1 MYTLESLQQ
10 KNLKELK
17 EISRQ
22 LNVLPLGDRRCRQ
35 NWINVL
41 IGTQPPLLQ
50 LLEVPPGV
58 EPVAEAKRKLE
69 VQSQEPIEVQAQ
81 EPIEVDQVQEP
92 PIESKFGRIIYPKP
106 AVKPITQ
113 NAETRPQLDRTE
125 SADVHNWRSH
135 PADSVRDS
143 SSAKAEALGS
153 KEGDRVL
160 ALSGNSEAVRGG
172 VLPRQPIELAATF
185 NDEQPPKLNEYSP
198 TGFGCPKCG
207 AAYGLYIGKDCL
219 GISEIKCLHCDFSE
233 GTLDCPRCGAAHGL
247 YTTKDYL
254 GREIIKCLHCWYS
267 RRKHYPGS
275 ILLEAEEP
283 PIYVPDTQD
292 GIDLQDSEFQT
303 TEPPI
308 ESKFGRIIYPKPA
321 VKPITPA
328 TETSPGVENFKDD
341 RPPNRGDDNG
351 RDRLEVEPKLSQ
363 SAIVPAVKNSP
374 GVSRKTSTAHQ
385 LLELFKSSAVILG
398 DSPAAETEAE
408 TLESAIGLA
417 AKNLLDA
424 EADQNPILTN
434 ITFSP
439 GFLARY
445 SPPQPENIHYQ
456 SDADGQLS
464 LLDFEVESVDEPPD
478 PDDFETLNAFR
489 EAIALWDAEHPEPLE
504 VSLNSMSEW
513 APCPDDW
520 YEPDILLELS
530 EVLELSPAIE
540 SSITCKFLIPVFD
553 AWCDRAN
560 RQNDTDEPPDTGIFA
575 RLPGPKPPKFPPMAI
590 ALIDTA
596 KKCFNANRHTTRI
609 TIAAQAHITRIAAG
623 SSSKSPR
630 SPPGG
635 DAM

>member
-17 EISRQ
+17 EIGRQ
-22 LNVLPLGDRRCRQ
+22 LNVAPGGDRRCRQ

-50 LLEVPPGV
+50 LLEVSPVVEV
-58 EPVAEAKRKLE
+58 EPVVKPIE
-69 VQSQEPIEVQAQ
+69 VQAIEPIEVQAQ
-81 EPIEVDQVQEP
+81 EPIKVQVEKLLESSPGVEV
-92 PIESKFGRIIYPKP
+92 KFGRIIYPKSI
-106 AVKPITQ
+106 VKPI
-113 NAETRPQLDRTE
+113 A
-125 SADVHNWRSH
+125 
-135 PADSVRDS
+135 
-143 SSAKAEALGS
+143 
-153 KEGDRVL
+153 
-160 ALSGNSEAVRGG
+160 
-172 VLPRQPIELAATF
+172 
-185 NDEQPPKLNEYSP
+185 
-198 TGFGCPKCG
+198 
-207 AAYGLYIGKDCL
+207 
-219 GISEIKCLHCDFSE
+219 
-233 GTLDCPRCGAAHGL
+233 
-247 YTTKDYL
+247 
-254 GREIIKCLHCWYS
+254 
-267 RRKHYPGS
+267 
-275 ILLEAEEP
+275 
-283 PIYVPDTQD
+283 
-292 GIDLQDSEFQT
+292 
-303 TEPPI
+303 
-308 ESKFGRIIYPKPA
+308 
-321 VKPITPA
+321 PA
-328 TETSPGVENFKDD
+328 TETSPSVPEGD
-341 RPPNRGDDNG
+341 RPLVLTKDAA
-351 RDRLEVEPKLSQ
+351 ETF
-363 SAIVPAVKNSP
+363 P

-385 LLELFKSSAVILG
+385 LLELFKSSAVILE

-417 AKNLLDA
+417 VKDLLDA
-424 EADQNPILTN
+424 EADRNPILTN

-575 RLPGPKPPKFPPMAI
+575 RLPKPKPPSFPPIAI